1 MNKDELLDLVNKKD
15 EVIGTVWKSEA
26 HKNPKLIHREI
37 AVAVFNQNG
46 EVLLQRRSLNKSKGP
61 GKWQITV
68 AGHISAGED
77 PRDAVAREVYEELG
91 FKIKPVYFTKEFW
104 RSKDGNEARFFWI
117 YYSLIKSKPV
127 LKPDM
132 AEVMDTKWIKPSEI
146 ENFINKNNYSID
158 HKSFKMII
166 KLSKFLFS

>member
-68 AGHISAGED
+68 AGHVSAGED

-91 FKIKPVYFTKEFW
+91 FKIKPVYFTKEF
-104 RSKDGNEARFFWI
+104 
-117 YYSLIKSKPV
+117 
-127 LKPDM
+127 
-132 AEVMDTKWIKPSEI
+132 
-146 ENFINKNNYSID
+146 
-158 HKSFKMII
+158 
-166 KLSKFLFS
+166 